1 MAITGAFHLG
11 LVYAMSTWS
20 SVRTNQLPPAR
31 PCMLHH
37 QSHDYI
43 ADCRNRNLTDI
54 PNDLPKN
61 INTLLLRNNNLNITR
76 LPPGLS
82 RFYHLSHLDLS
93 CNQLRFLQPRTF
105 THLKSLES
113 LDLEGNHLPLNNLAY
128 PNATFR
134 GLPNLRSLKINNNV
148 NDHDL
153 TSDMDY
159 PSYVLAELSGLQ
171 ELFIDGIPSGEFGEE
186 FRSLRK
192 LTNLTLSGRI
202 GACNIPDI
210 GGDYFKN
217 LKHLT
222 YLNMTQCSIS
232 CIRKGAL
239 TNLHNITILD
249 MSSNSRMDMNHVEN
263 ISYGL
268 QNSSVEILKLDSMVS
283 EYATCIVVNRLI
295 AQYLHTTDLK
305 EIYINDNYI
314 VSVEMGVLSLLP
326 KSLEV
331 LSVRKSRL
339 VYGTFFEQLFHLE
352 NVRIIDLSETIG
364 STVHITPGLT
374 FSLPPKLE
382 YFYCEDST
390 FRIAFDNVNFT
401 SNNVKLISYR
411 KNVITHWAGPMYGL
425 NHVSEIDLSENFCER
440 IDNGCLIG
448 FTNLKILRANSN
460 YLGEF
465 LQKDL
470 TGRAFAYSPT
480 LEFLDLSLNRIQSLP
495 ENVFRNLV
503 NLSTLNLSK
512 NSISNL
518 EFKITHMTNLKYLN
532 LSSNEISTLDHMF
545 MSQLDLISKTS
556 VLKVDLSDNP
566 LICSC
571 ETLHFIQ
578 WMTQRKGLFINQH
591 LYKCSEDSGWLYKEN
606 VFEILLQ
613 LQQKCISHF
622 GLAMGMLVS
631 ITSFICILF
640 ASILYRYRWKLRYLY
655 YVARRRYRNV
665 NPIQNGND
673 TNYEYNAFISYADED
688 RDFALHMFIQKLER
702 EGNLRLC
709 LHHRDF
715 IPGEPIAANILSAIQ
730 KSQFV
735 VIVLSPNFL
744 DSYWCRYEF
753 EMARMEGLYT
763 ERNMVVL
770 VKYKEVLP
778 KLVPRDLLYMMHTQT
793 FLEYPQDTDDQ
804 DTFWTAL
811 KDAIEAP

>member
-1 MAITGAFHLG
+1 MGNIGACLLG
-11 LVYAMSTWS
+11 LIYAISIWTFMQAD
-20 SVRTNQLPPAR
+20 QLTLKR
-31 PCMLHH
+31 PCMLRHEP
-37 QSHDYI
+37 HDYI

-54 PNDLPKN
+54 PNGLPPN
-61 INTLLLRNNNLNITR
+61 INALLLRNNILNITR
-76 LPPGLS
+76 LPAGLS
-82 RFYHLSHLDLS
+82 RFSDLSHLDLS
-93 CNQLRFLQPRTF
+93 CNQLRVLQPRTF
-105 THLKSLES
+105 IHLNN
-113 LDLEGNHLPLNNLAY
+113 LDTLNLEGNHLPLNNLAY

-148 NDHDL
+148 KDQDL

-159 PSYVLAELSGLQ
+159 PSYVLSELSDLE
-171 ELFIDGIPSGEFGEE
+171 ELLIDGIPSGEFGEE
-186 FRSLRK
+186 FRSLGK

-202 GACNIPDI
+202 GTCNIPDI
-210 GGDYFKN
+210 RGDYFKN

-232 CIRKGAL
+232 RIRRGAL

-268 QNSSVEILKLDSMVS
+268 QNSSVEILKLNSMVS
-283 EYATCIVVNRLI
+283 EYETCIVISKLI
-295 AQYLHTTDLK
+295 AQYLHTTNLK
-305 EIYINDNYI
+305 ELYLNDNYI
-314 VSVEMGVLSLLP
+314 VSAEMGVLSLLP

-331 LSVRKSRL
+331 FSIRKSRL
-339 VYGTFFEQLFHLE
+339 VYGTFFEQLYHLE

-364 STVHITPGLT
+364 SAFPITPGLT

-390 FRIAFDNVNFT
+390 FRFAFENVNFT
-401 SNNVKLISYR
+401 SNKLKMVSYR
-411 KNVITHWAGPMYGL
+411 KNVITHWVGRVYGL
-425 NHVSEIDLSENFCER
+425 NHVSELDLSENFCER
-440 IDNGCLIG
+440 IDDGCLLG
-448 FTNLKILRANSN
+448 FTHLKILRANSN

-465 LQKDL
+465 LRKDE
-470 TGRAFAYSPT
+470 TGQAFAYSPT
-480 LEFLDLSLNRIQSLP
+480 LQFLDLSLNRIQILP

-503 NLSTLNLSK
+503 SLNTLNLSK

-518 EFKITHMTNLKYLN
+518 EFKITHMTNLTFLD
-532 LSSNEISTLDHMF
+532 LSSNEISSLDHMF

-571 ETLHFIQ
+571 VTLYFIQ
-578 WMTQRKGLFINQH
+578 WMTQRKGLFVNQH
-591 LYKCSEDSGWLYKEN
+591 LYECSKDSGWLYKEN

-613 LQQKCISHF
+613 LQQKCVSHF
-622 GLAMGMLVS
+622 DLAMGMLVS
-631 ITSFICILF
+631 ITSVTCILI

-655 YVARRRYRNV
+655 YVARRHYRNV
-665 NPIQNGND
+665 NLTQHGNGF
-673 TNYEYNAFISYADED
+673 EYNAFISYADED